1 MSKYFIF
8 SLFTL
13 WSLNCSHNR
22 CHKTTIC
29 HQLQG
34 QPIKT
39 VGSMNNM
46 RTIWKH
52 CKHSVENMRTIWKL
66 CEHCRTPVKM
76 YWDLT
81 RCPYSSTGS
90 LTPVIVQWRVVAL
103 MSLNI
108 LLVSRDMVQFLEPAV
123 FVQWRVS
130 LNILPASWDRAQFL
144 EPTCNQKPYCLAPGK
159 ISHVS

>member
-1 MSKYFIF
+1 MFAFYSLRTPLSFVDPQWRGVINGFSLIKSPLWARSSQLEQQLNCLPCYKLLHMIILQYTYSIAHGWISKYTIF

-39 VGSMNNM
+39 VGSMSNM

-52 CKHSVENMRTIWKL
+52 CKHSVENMRTIDGKSVSIVEL
-66 CEHCRTPVKM
+66 PFKCIEISPGAPTPPQGA
-76 YWDLT
+76 
-81 RCPYSSTGS
+81 CH
-90 LTPVIVQWRVVAL
+90 QW
-103 MSLNI
+103 
-108 LLVSRDMVQFLEPAV
+108 
-123 FVQWRVS
+123 
-130 LNILPASWDRAQFL
+130 
-144 EPTCNQKPYCLAPGK
+144 
-159 ISHVS
+159 

>member
-13 WSLNCSHNR
+13 WSLNCNHNR

-39 VGSMNNM
+39 VGSMSNM
-46 RTIWKH
+46 LTIWKH
-52 CKHSVENMRTIWKL
+52 CKHSVENMRTIDGKSVSIVEL
-66 CEHCRTPVKM
+66 PFKCIEISH
-76 YWDLT
+76 LT
-81 RCPYSSTGS
+81 RCAYSSTGS
-90 LTPVIVQWRVVAL
+90 LTPVIVQLRLRSL

-108 LLVSRDMVQFLEPAV
+108 LPAFRDMVQFLEPAV
-123 FVQWRVS
+123 LVQ
-130 LNILPASWDRAQFL
+130 
-144 EPTCNQKPYCLAPGK
+144 
-159 ISHVS
+159 